1 MTVIKFAEINPANSN
16 NLFDIRQKSV
26 RIKPLKTPDAR
37 LLFLPKSSLAGLL
50 AKIDEKAPLILPAI
64 LEDKVHFKRY
74 GHNQNSVVPLERIRP
89 CENLK
94 HIFFPQRERVAAFG
108 GKFDK
113 PIGDLIILG
122 AKACDL
128 RALEVYDKVFLDP
141 ASIDPF
147 YRERRAKTV
156 IISADCPV
164 PEPTCFC
171 NLIGIDPY
179 VTQGSDLN
187 ITPMARGYLVEI
199 LSAAGEHF
207 VSEYQALFREATD
220 EEVAARDTSRQ
231 EARKALDSINRK
243 AFKRNLSE
251 LIGANE
257 SSTFWQKPQNGCVEC
272 FACLDICP
280 TCYCF
285 LLYEVREN
293 GPDKKERFGRVKI
306 WDACYQASYARVGG
320 GANPRAGFTERF
332 RNRFACKFEYFKKYH
347 DFYACSGC
355 GRCRSGCT
363 AEIDIREVL
372 AQL

>member
-1 MTVIKFAEINPANSN
+1 MTVIVPVTLEGKAHFVKYHS
-16 NLFDIRQKSV
+16 DIS
-26 RIKPLKTPDAR
+26 PD
-37 LLFLPKSSLAGLL
+37 L
-50 AKIDEKAPLILPAI
+50 
-64 LEDKVHFKRY
+64 
-74 GHNQNSVVPLERIRP
+74 PLERIRA

-94 HIFFPQRERVAAFG
+94 HVFFPQRERVAAFG

-122 AKACDL
+122 AKACDM

-141 ASIDPF
+141 ASVDPF
-147 YRERRAKTV
+147 YRERRQKTV
-156 IISADCPV
+156 IISTDCPV

-171 NLIGIDPY
+171 NLVGLDPY
-179 VTQGSDLN
+179 VAKGSDLN
-187 ITPMARGYLVEI
+187 ITPMAPGYLVEM
-199 LSAAGEHF
+199 LSPAGEHF
-207 VSEYQALFREATD
+207 VSEYRALFQEATE
-220 EEVAARDTSRQ
+220 EEVAARGTSRK
-231 EARKALDSINRK
+231 EARKALDSINRN
-243 AFKRNLSE
+243 AFKKDLSE
-251 LIGANE
+251 IIEKNE
-257 SSTFWQKPQNGCVEC
+257 DIEFWQKPQNGCVEC

-293 GPDKKERFGRVKI
+293 DPGKKERFGRVKI
-306 WDACYQASYARVGG
+306 WDACYRASYARVGG

-332 RNRFACKFEYFKKYH
+332 RNRFACKFEYFRKYH

-372 AQL
+372 ARL